1 MIMTKNKMN
10 NIYKHVLVASLLM
23 IGATAMAQSL
33 NSAYFTEDYKFRHDM
48 NPAFENKQ
56 YYISIP
62 ALGNISA
69 NLQGNFGYKDVV
81 MYNPMYGQEARA
93 KKMTSFMNP
102 YISADEALRGFSK
115 GNNRVQGDV
124 GIAILSAGFKGF
136 HGYNTIEL
144 NAKASLGASLPYE
157 LFEFAK
163 NTGNQNY
170 EIGDVSVRAR
180 SYAELAFGHSHQ
192 INKKLR
198 IGAKL
203 KFLFGVADG
212 DARLENLRADL
223 SGTDQWIVSGKAN
236 AQVSMKGFAYK
247 TKKDEYK
254 VPDANGNKREYDKIN
269 DVDVD
274 GAGLSGFGMA
284 FDLGGVYK
292 VNKNLNVSVSVL
304 DLGFINWSN
313 NMKAVNRSESFVFNG
328 FHDTAVRENS
338 GSTIDD
344 QMDDYG
350 DQITDF
356 INLKDMGDQGSR
368 TTALAATVNLGAEY
382 SLPSYDKLSF
392 GFLSSTRINGDFTW
406 SEGRFSANWKP
417 LKWLD
422 GGVNFAV
429 SSFATSM
436 GYVLNIHPKGY
447 NFFIGMDHILGK
459 TSKEFIPLSSNASI
473 AIGMSVT
480 W

>member
-1 MIMTKNKMN
+1 MIMTKNMMN
-10 NIYKHVLVASLLM
+10 KIYKYVLAVSLLM
-23 IGATAMAQSL
+23 MSGTAMAQSL
-33 NSAYFTEDYKFRHDM
+33 NSAYFTEDYKFRHEM

-56 YYISIP
+56 NYFSIP
-62 ALGNISA
+62 ALGNISV
-69 NLQGNFGYKDVV
+69 NLQGNFGYRDVV
-81 MYNPMYGQEARA
+81 LKNPMYAQEIGA

-102 YISADEALRGFSK
+102 YISTDEALKGFSK
-115 GNNRVQGDV
+115 SNNRIVGDV
-124 GIAILSAGFKGF
+124 NIAILSAGFKGF
-136 HGYNTIEL
+136 GGYNTIEL
-144 NAKASLGASLPYE
+144 NAKSSFGASLPYE

-170 EIGDVSVRAR
+170 EIGDVSMMARA
-180 SYAELAFGHSHQ
+180 YAELELGHSHKV
-192 INKKLR
+192 NDKLR

-203 KFLFGVADG
+203 KFLFGLADG

-223 SGTDQWIVSGKAN
+223 SSSDKWMVSGRAN
-236 AQVSMKGFAYK
+236 AKVSMKGFAYK
-247 TKKDEYK
+247 TKKKEYNDPSK
-254 VPDANGNKREYDKIN
+254 GEYDKLN

-274 GAGLSGFGMA
+274 GFGLGGFGMA
-284 FDLGGVYK
+284 LDLGGIYK
-292 VNKNLNVSVSVL
+292 VNKNLTVSASVL
-304 DLGFINWSN
+304 DLGFISWTN
-313 NMKAVNRSESFVFNG
+313 NMQAVSRTESFEFNG
-328 FHDTAVRENS
+328 FHDTAVRENN
-338 GSTIDD
+338 GATIDD
-344 QMDDYG
+344 QIDDYG

-356 INLKDMGDQGSR
+356 INLKDIGDQGSR

-417 LKWLD
+417 LRWLD

-429 SSFATSM
+429 SSFAASM

-459 TSKEFIPLSSNASI
+459 TSKEFIPLSSNASV
-473 AIGMSVT
+473 ALGMSIT

>member
-1 MIMTKNKMN
+1 MMNK
-10 NIYKHVLVASLLM
+10 IYKHLLAASLLM
-23 IGATAMAQSL
+23 MGGTAMAQTL
-33 NSAYFTEDYKFRHDM
+33 NSAYFTDDYKFRHDM

-56 YYISIP
+56 NYITIP
-62 ALGNISA
+62 ALGNMNV
-69 NLQGNFGYKDVV
+69 NLQGNFGYQDIVLN
-81 MYNPMYGQEARA
+81 NPMYGQEAGA

-102 YISADEALRGFSK
+102 YISADEALKGFSK
-115 GNNRVQGDV
+115 NNNRIQGDV
-124 GIAILSAGFKGF
+124 GISILSAGFKGF
-136 HGYNTIEL
+136 GGYNTIEL
-144 NAKASLGASLPYE
+144 NAKASFGASLPYE

-170 EIGDVSVRAR
+170 EIGDVSMMAR
-180 SYAELAFGHSHQ
+180 SYAELALGHSHQ

-212 DARLENLRADL
+212 DVRLENLRADL
-223 SGTDQWIVSGKAN
+223 SGTDKWIVSGKAN
-236 AQVSMKGFAYK
+236 AQVSMKGFTYK
-247 TKKDEYK
+247 TSKDEYNNPEK
-254 VPDANGNKREYDKIN
+254 GEYEKID

-274 GAGLSGFGMA
+274 GAGLGGFGMA
-284 FDLGGVYK
+284 LDLGGVYK
-292 VNKNLNVSVSVL
+292 LNDNLTLSASVL

-313 NMKAVNRSESFVFNG
+313 NMKAVNRAESFEFNG

-338 GSTIDD
+338 GPTIDD
-344 QMDDYG
+344 KIDDYG

-356 INLKDMGDQGSR
+356 INLKDLGDQGSR
-368 TTALAATVNLGAEY
+368 TTALAATL
-382 SLPSYDKLSF
+382 
-392 GFLSSTRINGDFTW
+392 
-406 SEGRFSANWKP
+406 
-417 LKWLD
+417 
-422 GGVNFAV
+422 NFAV

-473 AIGMSVT
+473 ALGMSVT